1 MPATPRTPALTRLGA
16 IDVGTNSIR
25 LVVAEV
31 DPGGVY
37 RVLDEERE
45 MTRLGHGLFA
55 RGRLLNEPMERSLAA
70 LAKMHTIAKGFEVV
84 ELRVVATS
92 AVREAGN
99 GRAFCQEV
107 RRRCG
112 LRVDVISGEEEAQL
126 ALRSALHHFDLA
138 GRSVAVVDIGGSHLE
153 AALTAGPVHHLV

>member
-1 MPATPRTPALTRLGA
+1 MIRRPPRSTLFPYTTLFR
-16 IDVGTNSIR
+16 S
-25 LVVAEV
+25 
-31 DPGGVY
+31 
-37 RVLDEERE
+37 
-45 MTRLGHGLFA
+45 LFA

-70 LAKMHTIAKGFEVV
+70 LAKMHTIAKGFKVV

-112 LRVDVISGEEEAQL
+112 LRVDVISGEEEAQV

-138 GRSVAVVDIGGSHLE
+138 GRPVAAVGIGGGGRGV
-153 AALTAGPVHHLV
+153 TATPGARGGRV